1 MRAGR
6 RLAKTPSIA
15 EMRTRFERDLAAL
28 PVKASR
34 LTHPEHVVAHRS
46 RLAALTAQT
55 AEAARR
61 RIRASD

>member
-1 MRAGR
+1 
-6 RLAKTPSIA
+6 
-15 EMRTRFERDLAAL
+15 
-28 PVKASR
+28 VKAAR

-46 RLAALTAQT
+46 EALAALTAQT